1 MRPDP
6 RWPKRS
12 QGFGLV
18 AALFLLIVVTLVVL
32 AMARL
37 SAAQHGSSSLAIQQ
51 ARAYQSANAG
61 LEWGVSLSLSSGHC
75 VQGSPTLAGSNLA
88 DFSVNLTCSATRY
101 VDNNGMALQIFLF
114 TSTAQNGSPGSRS
127 DYAYRQLTATLEKG
141 AP

>member
-6 RWPKRS
+6 RLPQRT

-37 SAAQHGSSSLAIQQ
+37 SAAQHGSNSLAIQQ

-61 LEWGVSLSLSSGHC
+61 LEWGVSLSLGSGHC
-75 VQGSPTLAGSNLA
+75 IQGSPSLAASKLA
-88 DFSVNLTCSATRY
+88 EFSVNVACSSSSY
-101 VDNNGMALQIFLF
+101 VDNNGMALQVFLF

-127 DYAYRQLTATLEKG
+127 DYAYRQLTATIEKG

>member
-6 RWPKRS
+6 HRPQRS

-18 AALFLLIVVTLVVL
+18 AALFLLIVVTLVVI

-37 SAAQHGSSSLAIQQ
+37 SAAQHGSNSLAIQQ

-61 LEWGVSLSLSSGHC
+61 LEWGISLSLSSGSC
-75 VQGSPTLAGSNLA
+75 AQGSPSLAGSNLA
-88 DFSVNLTCSATRY
+88 DFSVNVVCTSTSYL
-101 VDNNGMALQIFLF
+101 DNNGLALQILLF

-127 DYAYRQLTATLEKG
+127 DYAYRQLTATIEKG